1 MFILLIFMF
10 FNLDA
15 AFTVLVIGDVMLD
28 TYHHC
33 ETFRRAPEADIP
45 VYNVKKTVHK
55 LGGAANVAK
64 NLKNLE
70 CNVFMVSVVG
80 PDRPGEEIQRLLIKN
95 KIYSTLFTDPSRKT
109 TNKIRILHENKLV
122 NRHDIEKVSNIK
134 KKYEIYIM
142 EFISKFCEQS
152 SLDAIVISDYAKGV
166 ITAKLCK
173 TIIDYANENNIR
185 TFVDPKVN
193 NIHKYRNCYLFKPN
207 WHEAKAM
214 TGPLWLRAKA
224 DRSSIDLIFEY
235 LKEEI
240 NSKSTVITCGKDGM
254 YFDGKRNHVCV
265 SQDKPVVDVT
275 GSGDI
280 VLAVLVY
287 SLLMNNSL
295 HMSCYLAHI
304 IATKGV
310 GTVGNYEISLKD
322 ITDTIQRY
330 NTIYGMSHVGGLNH
344 RRFEMGHEVSQIS
357 NFEVD
362 LSEDVTGQVPLQIFK
377 GINAKIIKD
386 TDTVKI
392 SKIGLMADVVFTN
405 GCFDIIHSAHIK
417 LLNYAKSLGK
427 ILVVGLNS
435 DASIRQLKGPERP
448 INNETERCE
457 LLANLG
463 MVDHVIL
470 FDEDTP
476 YTILSYL
483 RPKIM
488 VKGGD
493 YEKDQVIGSEFA
505 QQVALF
511 NYIENTSTTNMIQK
525 IKATVLAKN

>member
-1 MFILLIFMF
+1 
-10 FNLDA
+10 
-15 AFTVLVIGDVMLD
+15 
-28 TYHHC
+28 
-33 ETFRRAPEADIP
+33 
-45 VYNVKKTVHK
+45 
-55 LGGAANVAK
+55 
-64 NLKNLE
+64 
-70 CNVFMVSVVG
+70 
-80 PDRPGEEIQRLLIKN
+80 
-95 KIYSTLFTDPSRKT
+95 
-109 TNKIRILHENKLV
+109 
-122 NRHDIEKVSNIK
+122 
-134 KKYEIYIM
+134 M
-142 EFISKFCEQS
+142 EFISRFCEQS
-152 SLDAIVISDYAKGV
+152 SQIRLDAIVISDYAKGV
-166 ITAKLCK
+166 ITEKLCES
-173 TIIDYANENNIR
+173 IINYANENNIR
-185 TFVDPKVN
+185 TFVDPKIN
-193 NIHKYRNCYLFKPN
+193 DIHKYRNCYLFKPN

-224 DRSSIDLIFEY
+224 DRSNINVIFEY
-235 LKEEI
+235 LKQEI
-240 NSKSTVITCGKDGM
+240 NSKCTVITCGKDGI
-254 YFDGKRNHVCV
+254 YFDEKRNHICV
-265 SQDKPVVDVT
+265 RKGKPVIDVT

-287 SLLMNNSL
+287 SLLMNNDM

-310 GTVGNYEISLKD
+310 STIGNYEISPKD
-322 ITDTIQRY
+322 ITNTIQRY
-330 NTIYGMSHVGGLNH
+330 NTIYSMSY
-344 RRFEMGHEVSQIS
+344 
-357 NFEVD
+357 VD
-362 LSEDVTGQVPLQIFK
+362 CVKT
-377 GINAKIIKD
+377 KIIKD
-386 TDTVKI
+386 RDTAEITKF
-392 SKIGLMADVVFTN
+392 GLMTDVVFTN

-435 DASIRQLKGPERP
+435 DASIRRLKGSERP
-448 INNETERCE
+448 INNETDRCE

-463 MVDHVIL
+463 MVDYIIL

-525 IKATVLAKN
+525 IKSTVLVKN

>member
-1 MFILLIFMF
+1 MF

-64 NLKNLE
+64 NLKNLG

-80 PDRPGEEIQRLLIKN
+80 PDRPGEEIQRLLKKN
-95 KIYSTLFTDPSRKT
+95 KIYSTLFWGPNRKT

-134 KKYEIYIM
+134 KRYEISIM
-142 EFISKFCEQS
+142 EFITKFCEQS

-166 ITAKLCK
+166 ITEKLCQ

-214 TGPLWLRAKA
+214 TGPLWHEAKA

-235 LKEEI
+235 LKQEI
-240 NSKSTVITCGKDGM
+240 NSKCTVITCGKDGM

-265 SQDKPVVDVT
+265 SKNKPVVDIT

-330 NTIYGMSHVGGLNH
+330 NTIYGMSHVSGLN
-344 RRFEMGHEVSQIS
+344 
-357 NFEVD
+357 
-362 LSEDVTGQVPLQIFK
+362 T
-377 GINAKIIKD
+377 KIMKD
-386 TDTVKI
+386 TDTAKI
-392 SKIGLMADVVFTN
+392 SKIGLMTDVVFTN

-435 DASIRQLKGPERP
+435 DASIRRLKGPERP
-448 INNETERCE
+448 VNNETERCE

-525 IKATVLAKN
+525 IKATVLVKN

>member
-1 MFILLIFMF
+1 MF
-10 FNLDA
+10 FNLDG
-15 AFTVLVIGDVMLD
+15 AFTVLVIGDIMLD
-28 TYHHC
+28 TYQHC

-64 NLKNLE
+64 NLKNLD
-70 CNVFMVSVVG
+70 CNVFMVSVIG
-80 PDRPGEEIQRLLIKN
+80 PDRPGEEIQRLLRKN
-95 KIYSTLFTDPSRKT
+95 NIYSTLFADPSRKT

-122 NRHDIEKVSNIK
+122 NRYDIEKVSNIK
-134 KKYEIYIM
+134 KGYETSIM
-142 EFISKFCEQS
+142 EFISGFCEQS
-152 SLDAIVISDYAKGV
+152 SQIRLDAIVISDYAKGV
-166 ITAKLCK
+166 ITEKLCES
-173 TIIDYANENNIR
+173 IINYANENNIR
-185 TFVDPKVN
+185 TFVDPKNN

-207 WHEAKAM
+207 WHEAKVM
-214 TGPLWLRAKA
+214 TGMVV
-224 DRSSIDLIFEY
+224 RSNIDVIFEY
-235 LKEEI
+235 LKQEI
-240 NSKSTVITCGKDGM
+240 NSKCTVITCGKDGI
-254 YFDGKRNHVCV
+254 YFDEKRNHICV
-265 SQDKPVVDVT
+265 RKGKPVIDVT

-287 SLLMNNSL
+287 SLLMNNNI

-310 GTVGNYEISLKD
+310 STIGNYEISSKD
-322 ITDTIQRY
+322 ITNTIQRY
-330 NTIYGMSHVGGLNH
+330 NSIYGMSYADCVK
-344 RRFEMGHEVSQIS
+344 
-357 NFEVD
+357 
-362 LSEDVTGQVPLQIFK
+362 T
-377 GINAKIIKD
+377 KIIKD
-386 TDTVKI
+386 TDTAEITKF
-392 SKIGLMADVVFTN
+392 GLMTDVVFTN

-435 DASIRQLKGPERP
+435 DASIRRLKGSERP

-463 MVDHVIL
+463 MVDYIIL

-511 NYIENTSTTNMIQK
+511 NYIENSSTTNIVQK
-525 IKATVLAKN
+525 IKTL

>member
-10 FNLDA
+10 FDLDA

-28 TYHHC
+28 TYQHC

-64 NLKNLE
+64 NLKNLG

-80 PDRPGEEIQRLLIKN
+80 TDRPGEEIQRLLRKN
-95 KIYSTLFTDPSRKT
+95 KICSTLFADPSRKT

-134 KKYEIYIM
+134 KRYEISIM
-142 EFISKFCEQS
+142 ELISKFCEQS

-166 ITAKLCK
+166 ITEKLCQN
-173 TIIDYANENNIR
+173 IIDYANENNIR

-214 TGPLWLRAKA
+214 TGPIWLRAKE

-235 LKEEI
+235 LKQEI
-240 NSKSTVITCGKDGM
+240 NSKCTVITCGKDGM

-265 SQDKPVVDVT
+265 SKNKPVVDVT

-280 VLAVLVY
+280 VLSVLVY

-330 NTIYGMSHVGGLNH
+330 NTIYGMSHVGG
-344 RRFEMGHEVSQIS
+344 
-357 NFEVD
+357 
-362 LSEDVTGQVPLQIFK
+362 
-377 GINAKIIKD
+377 INAKIIKD

-392 SKIGLMADVVFTN
+392 SKIGLMVDVVFTN

-435 DASIRQLKGPERP
+435 DASIRRLKGSERP

-463 MVDHVIL
+463 MVDYIIL

-476 YTILSYL
+476 YTILSDL

-525 IKATVLAKN
+525 IKTTVLVKN

>member
-10 FNLDA
+10 FDLDA

-28 TYHHC
+28 TYQHC

-64 NLKNLE
+64 NLKNLG
-70 CNVFMVSVVG
+70 CNIFMISVVG
-80 PDRPGEEIQRLLIKN
+80 TDRPGEEIQRLLRKN

-134 KKYEIYIM
+134 KGYEISIM
-142 EFISKFCEQS
+142 EFISKFCEQG

-166 ITAKLCK
+166 ITEKLCQN
-173 TIIDYANENNIR
+173 IIDYANENNIR

-214 TGPLWLRAKA
+214 TGPLWHEAKA
-224 DRSSIDLIFEY
+224 DRSSIDIIFEY
-235 LKEEI
+235 LKQEI
-240 NSKSTVITCGKDGM
+240 NSKCTVITCGKDGM

-265 SQDKPVVDVT
+265 SKDKPVIDVT

-310 GTVGNYEISLKD
+310 GTIGNYEISLKD

-330 NTIYGMSHVGGLNH
+330 NTIYGMSHVGG
-344 RRFEMGHEVSQIS
+344 
-357 NFEVD
+357 
-362 LSEDVTGQVPLQIFK
+362 
-377 GINAKIIKD
+377 INAKIIKD
-386 TDTVKI
+386 TDTAKI
-392 SKIGLMADVVFTN
+392 SKIGLMTDVVFTN

-435 DASIRQLKGPERP
+435 DASIRRLKGSERP

-463 MVDHVIL
+463 MVDYIIL

-476 YTILSYL
+476 YTILSDL

-505 QQVALF
+505 QKVALF

-525 IKATVLAKN
+525 IKATVLVKN

>member
-1 MFILLIFMF
+1 MF

-15 AFTVLVIGDVMLD
+15 PFTVLVIGDVMLD
-28 TYHHC
+28 TYQHC

-64 NLKNLE
+64 NLKNLD

-80 PDRPGEEIQRLLIKN
+80 PDRPGEEIQRLLRKN
-95 KIYSTLFTDPSRKT
+95 KIYSTLFWDSSRKT

-134 KKYEIYIM
+134 KRYEISIM

-166 ITAKLCK
+166 ITEKLCQN
-173 TIIDYANENNIR
+173 IIDYANENNIR

-207 WHEAKAM
+207 WQEAKAM

-235 LKEEI
+235 LKQEI
-240 NSKSTVITCGKDGM
+240 NSKCTVITCGKDGM

-265 SQDKPVVDVT
+265 SKNKPVVDVT

-330 NTIYGMSHVGGLNH
+330 NTIYGMSHVGGLN
-344 RRFEMGHEVSQIS
+344 
-357 NFEVD
+357 
-362 LSEDVTGQVPLQIFK
+362 
-377 GINAKIIKD
+377 AKIIKD
-386 TDTVKI
+386 TDTAKI
-392 SKIGLMADVVFTN
+392 INIGLMADVVFTN

-435 DASIRQLKGPERP
+435 DASIRRLKGSERP

-463 MVDHVIL
+463 MVDYIIL

-493 YEKDQVIGSEFA
+493 YEKDQIIGSEFA

-525 IKATVLAKN
+525 IKAL